1 MTQSWNCARL
11 RSTNKRIRYVVM
23 ESQIFHRKVT
33 FRVELE
39 DWKRYGS
46 FNEKN
51 PWFPKYQQK
60 FLILS
65 CHVAYI
71 NIYLCVFFFAVNMQE
86 DTQISTRQCWDNVVP
101 QTELSPSTPVMV
113 RRQKNCQ
120 TPCQARSNLGVN
132 FIQHTLTHTDTVFCI
147 LFTTLYIHISI
158 ILIYSCKVLIYIKY
172 KLTCFSLWRNVQ
184 LGS

>member
-1 MTQSWNCARL
+1 MTQSWNWARL

-39 DWKRYGS
+39 DWMRYGS

-60 FLILS
+60 FWILS
-65 CHVAYI
+65 CHI
-71 NIYLCVFFFAVNMQE
+71 NIYLCFFFAVNMQE

-132 FIQHTLTHTDTVFCI
+132 FIQHTHLHIQTTCFVYYLLRYTYIYQLF
-147 LFTTLYIHISI
+147 LFTRVRYL
-158 ILIYSCKVLIYIKY
+158 YIKY